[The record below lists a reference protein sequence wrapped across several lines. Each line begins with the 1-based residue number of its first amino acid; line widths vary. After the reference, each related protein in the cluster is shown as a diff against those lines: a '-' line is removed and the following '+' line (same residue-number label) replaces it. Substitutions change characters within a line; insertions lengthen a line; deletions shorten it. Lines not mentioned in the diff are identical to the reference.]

1 MEQEEIEKICKKYY
15 MAYKSDDINKNVKKN
30 I

>member
-1 MEQEEIEKICKKYY
+1 MEQEETEKICKKYY
-15 MAYKSDDINKNVKKN
+15 MAYKSDDINKNVKK